1 MQTTLKFSLLPLLVM
16 AALVPSTEAKIEQV
30 KRACVEVEVVADQCA
45 RKHYSPYKLEHS
57 KTQPYVK
64 KCFSNRAHV
73 TDLMLDCAEP
83 MALGIFLTCSVDSVA
98 KTAGKDT
105 HDPDFKRRT
114 KAFKTCVEKGLQ
126 GTVPAETDPYEFD
139 KRRKKK
145 IRRRLAD
152 PSGEGLFNNVFPR
165 YAHDYL
171 SLSLVPPP
179 RWGGGGGGQRVCPSL
194 SLSCVAS
201 EIAARALAAPD
212 LGDYVCVVATFEGIH
227 VVGYCSVPQCRTH
240 AIEPG
245 ASLHMYPQDRR
256 LREVWIAKVGTGK
269 RPSASTLVCSKICED
284 FCYGIAFTMFGEQQ
298 KARTEM
304 LACMHC
310 LANVVVYELD
320 AR

>member
-98 KTAGKDT
+98 KTAGKDI
-105 HDPDFKRRT
+105 HDPDFKTRT
-114 KAFKTCVEKGLQ
+114 KAFKTCVEEGLQ

-145 IRRRLAD
+145 IGRRFAD
-152 PSGEGLFNNVFPR
+152 PSDEGLFNNVFPR

-171 SLSLVPPP
+171 SLSCAASTMGGGSACLSFLVPFM
-179 RWGGGGGGQRVCPSL
+179 RGLRDRGTG
-194 SLSCVAS
+194 A
-201 EIAARALAAPD
+201 
-212 LGDYVCVVATFEGIH
+212 
-227 VVGYCSVPQCRTH
+227 CSSR
-240 AIEPG
+240 
-245 ASLHMYPQDRR
+245 SRR
-256 LREVWIAKVGTGK
+256 LRFRVV
-269 RPSASTLVCSKICED
+269 ICKNHQRKHWRCD
-284 FCYGIAFTMFGEQQ
+284 
-298 KARTEM
+298 R
-304 LACMHC
+304 
-310 LANVVVYELD
+310 
-320 AR
+320 